1 MRNNTLLILCVF
13 FFNLHLIKAQE
24 KSLSDYSF
32 VAVPSK
38 FDFLKEKDQYQLN
51 SITKFLFN
59 KHGFNAYFE
68 KELPNVSRCDG
79 LYAEVIG
86 EPKFI
91 WTRVTIVLND
101 CNGNEVYRSE
111 TGRSKLK
118 QYDKTYNEAL
128 RKAFLSF
135 EELEINQVA
144 IVEKPIENPKIDT
157 PKEDSVKDTT
167 VIAEEDTSEKN
178 EKELGPALLPQ
189 GRFTNYISKNS
200 SYLLKKTSA
209 GFSLYEEMNTLD
221 DEVSLQLR
229 GKLLVEGETILF
241 EDSFG
246 NTTKAIFDA
255 QGNLIIEK
263 INGTEKEVYQKQ

>member
-1 MRNNTLLILCVF
+1 MKNNILLFSCILLF
-13 FFNLHLIKAQE
+13 SFHFTNAQE

-32 VAVPSK
+32 VSVPSK
-38 FDFLKEKDQYQLN
+38 FDFLKKKDQYQLN

-68 KELPNVSRCDG
+68 EELPNVSRCDG
-79 LYAEVIG
+79 LYAKIIG

-91 WTRVTIVLND
+91 YTRVTIVLND

-111 TGRSKLK
+111 TGKSKLK

-135 EELEINQVA
+135 DEMEINQADLDVKPKDDA
-144 IVEKPIENPKIDT
+144 EKVT
-157 PKEDSVKDTT
+157 PKEETKPVVTSNSDAATKENE
-167 VIAEEDTSEKN
+167 AET
-178 EKELGPALLPQ
+178 GPSLIPQ

-200 SYLLKKTSA
+200 SYLLKKTNT
-209 GFSLYEEMNTLD
+209 GYSLYEEMNTLE

-229 GKLLVEGETILF
+229 GKVIIEGETILF

-246 NTTKAIFDA
+246 NRTNASFDSL
-255 QGNLIIEK
+255 GNLIIEK
-263 INGTEKEVYQKQ
+263 TSGTEKEVYQKQ